1 MPDQRLAEALFK
13 QGFVIF
19 IVEYLRERRCVF
31 MSKEKLAEY
40 VTVKWED
47 SYNTGWPVKQCT
59 MSLNY
64 YVKNTVDS
72 DIYEMNE
79 PEIKRHIQNKNLE
92 RIDRDMK
99 RMLYP
104 DIDEV
109 INELNNIVRLM
120 KGDNTFY
127 KGEPLYHV
135 LERLANKLT

>member
-1 MPDQRLAEALFK
+1 
-13 QGFVIF
+13 
-19 IVEYLRERRCVF
+19 
-31 MSKEKLAEY
+31 MSKEKFVEH

-47 SYNTGWPVKQCT
+47 TEINGWPVKQCIS
-59 MSLNY
+59 SLGF
-64 YVKNTVDS
+64 YVKNNVDS

-79 PEIKRHIQNKNLE
+79 PEIKRFIENKNLE
-92 RIDRDMK
+92 RIDHDMK

-109 INELNNIVRLM
+109 IDELNRIARLM

-135 LERLANKLT
+135 LERLADKLSSE